1 MERAQTFSPGMK
13 PNSFAEAFLPIR
25 SGPAMLRENINDLIA
40 FQAVAEER
48 SFTRAAARLNVSQ
61 SALSHTIK
69 GLEQRLG
76 RLLLIR
82 TTRSVA
88 PTLEG
93 QDLLDTIAPCFERIE
108 AQLEALAEASDELS
122 GKVRIAAVEYAI
134 ETLLWPKL
142 SPVLKEHPK
151 VKIEFVMDYGYTDL
165 AKAQCDAGV
174 RYGDQ
179 VSDGMIAMRIG
190 PEERMICVGAPDYLD
205 RAGRPETP
213 SDLSDH
219 SCINLRLSNHGA
231 LYAWE
236 FEDAEGREI
245 KVKVDGQL
253 TFNTINPVMQAAVAG
268 HGLALIPERLAE
280 PHLESGALEV
290 CLGDYAPYFPGF
302 YLYYPSRE
310 RPSAAFDIVLEA
322 LRERG

>member
-1 MERAQTFSPGMK
+1 MPLSNG
-13 PNSFAEAFLPIR
+13 SHLD
-25 SGPAMLRENINDLIA
+25 MLRENINDLIA
-40 FQAVAEER
+40 FQAVAEEC

-69 GLEQRLG
+69 GLEKRLG
-76 RLLLIR
+76 RRLLIR

-93 QDLLDTIAPCFERIE
+93 QELLETIAPCFERIE
-108 AQLEALAEASDELS
+108 AQLTALIEASDEPS
-122 GKVRIAAVEYAI
+122 GTVRIAAVEYAI

-142 SPVLKEHPK
+142 SPVLKQHPK
-151 VKIEFVMDYGYTDL
+151 VKVEFVMDYGYTDL

-190 PEERMICVGAPDYLD
+190 PEERMVCVGAPEYLD
-205 RAGRPETP
+205 RTNRPETP
-213 SDLSDH
+213 QSLTDH
-219 SCINLRLSNHGA
+219 ACINLRLTNHGA

-236 FEDAEGREI
+236 FEDSEGQEI
-245 KVKVDGQL
+245 RVKVDGQI
-253 TFNTINPVMQAAVAG
+253 TFNTINPVMQAAIAG
-268 HGLALIPERLAE
+268 HGLALIPERLAR
-280 PHLESGALEV
+280 PHLDAGALEI

-302 YLYYPSRE
+302 HLYYPSRE
-310 RPSAAFDIVLEA
+310 RPSAAFDIVLDA